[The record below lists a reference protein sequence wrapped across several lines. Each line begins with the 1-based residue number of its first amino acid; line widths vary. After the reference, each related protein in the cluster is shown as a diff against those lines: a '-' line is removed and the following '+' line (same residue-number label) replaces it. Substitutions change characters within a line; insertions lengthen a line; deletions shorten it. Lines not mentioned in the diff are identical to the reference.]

1 MRRGQID
8 TSQEG
13 IDAVLTDITLQYE
26 AMHWATRYN
35 ELQPPKKVDFIRAYA
50 IEFVDRPKQPM
61 FAVER
66 FIAGSDSYGNGF
78 LKHNTNSGF
87 VDLEEHRKTPQVFSA
102 HSFYASQGQRLVAD
116 VQGVG
121 DLYTDPQVLS
131 MDYRFGDGDLGPR
144 GMALFFKTFRHCDL
158 SDRLGI
164 PIFRLSR
171 NEKKLQAKY
180 NDDES
185 TLSEG
190 SSAGH
195 EEQIMCKF
203 GRMDVNRE
211 RRKSVFMRPI
221 DIQNGEGSDTNTDK
235 RSNMTDIKMIQTS
248 MRNIK
253 VCPKVIHRSKS
264 DVDEISSS
272 VSDVSCMHW

>member
-1 MRRGQID
+1 MRRRQID

-26 AMHWATRYN
+26 AMHWAEQYN

-50 IEFVDRPKQPM
+50 IEFVDRQNKPM

-164 PIFRLSR
+164 PIFPLSR

-190 SSAGH
+190 SSVGR

-221 DIQNGEGSDTNTDK
+221 DIQNGGGSDTNTDK

-272 VSDVSCMHW
+272 VSDVSCVK

>member
-1 MRRGQID
+1 M
-8 TSQEG
+8 
-13 IDAVLTDITLQYE
+13 IT
-26 AMHWATRYN
+26 R
-35 ELQPPKKVDFIRAYA
+35 
-50 IEFVDRPKQPM
+50 
-61 FAVER
+61 
-66 FIAGSDSYGNGF
+66 
-78 LKHNTNSGF
+78 
-87 VDLEEHRKTPQVFSA
+87 
-102 HSFYASQGQRLVAD
+102 
-116 VQGVG
+116 
-121 DLYTDPQVLS
+121 
-131 MDYRFGDGDLGPR
+131 
-144 GMALFFKTFRHCDL
+144 
-158 SDRLGI
+158 
-164 PIFRLSR
+164 IFQSR

-190 SSAGH
+190 SSVGH

-221 DIQNGEGSDTNTDK
+221 DIQNGGGSDTNTDK

-248 MRNIK
+248 MRNVK

-272 VSDVSCMHW
+272 VSVVFCMKW